1 MEGHVKRLAELEA
14 RLVGVTSV
22 RFNDHAAQLAYRWSR
37 GEEFSRLLRG
47 AYQDEGDIVYLL
59 RRGIDLL
66 RQVRFVCGEDELL
79 RGKLHECIQRIDRDE
94 VSIVL

>member
-1 MEGHVKRLAELEA
+1 M
-14 RLVGVTSV
+14 RLVGTYSSV
-22 RFNDHAAQLAYRWSR
+22 STITLHSWRTVGVR

-47 AYQDEGDIVYLL
+47 AYQDEGDIVYVL

-66 RQVRFVCGEDELL
+66 RQVRFACGEDEPL
-79 RGKLHECIQRIDRDE
+79 RDKLHECIERIDRDE